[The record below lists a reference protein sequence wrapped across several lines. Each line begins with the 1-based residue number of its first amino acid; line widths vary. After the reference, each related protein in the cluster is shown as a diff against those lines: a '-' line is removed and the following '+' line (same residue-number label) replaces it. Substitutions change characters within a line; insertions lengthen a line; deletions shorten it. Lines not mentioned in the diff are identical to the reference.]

1 MRDKESWKDIFRW
14 TWKSVRSKVSS
25 KYRAGKNIAPDVP
38 HFIPSMPQTINTHNE
53 FVKEYPNAPELNQY
67 YVFATFMPPGESKMI
82 VTFDDL
88 FEK

>member
-1 MRDKESWKDIFRW
+1 
-14 TWKSVRSKVSS
+14 
-25 KYRAGKNIAPDVP
+25 
-38 HFIPSMPQTINTHNE
+38 MPQTINTHNE

-67 YVFATFMPPGESKMI
+67 YVFATFMPPGESKII